1 MPVVTLALVC
11 LLPVK
16 LEASTTQHQVCF
28 AYLRLTASDEAAT
41 VQGTMPM
48 LTTANLR
55 ACFRQSLEGSA
66 AMTARQRSSTVGIGR
81 QAGKQ
86 ASKQASK
93 QIQIRT
99 DRQLSSSSSPFTFCL
114 YIHQLSISLWYC
126 QSKLRSV
133 ECSNQIDPSTHA
145 PEPRVLMLKRSSGV
159 SRRRYRAA
167 EEACRLR
174 RLYADFEPR
183 DCLQLDCGAER
194 EGVFGM

>member
-93 QIQIRT
+93 SKFERIV
-99 DRQLSSSSSPFTFCL
+99 SSRVLLPLSPFVFT
-114 YIHQLSISLWYC
+114 YINSRFLFGTAS
-126 QSKLRSV
+126 R
-133 ECSNQIDPSTHA
+133 N
-145 PEPRVLMLKRSSGV
+145 SGV
-159 SRRRYRAA
+159 WSAATKSIQAPTRQSR
-167 EEACRLR
+167 ES
-174 RLYADFEPR
+174 
-183 DCLQLDCGAER
+183 
-194 EGVFGM
+194 

>member
-86 ASKQASK
+86 ANPNSNGSSALEFFFPFHLLSLHTSTLDFSLVLPVETPECGVQQPNRSKHPCARAESLDTEEEFGRKPASLQSCRGGL
-93 QIQIRT
+93 QIA
-99 DRQLSSSSSPFTFCL
+99 
-114 YIHQLSISLWYC
+114 SIVRRFRAKRLFAAG
-126 QSKLRSV
+126 LR
-133 ECSNQIDPSTHA
+133 C
-145 PEPRVLMLKRSSGV
+145 RKRKSF
-159 SRRRYRAA
+159 RYV
-167 EEACRLR
+167 
-174 RLYADFEPR
+174 
-183 DCLQLDCGAER
+183 R
-194 EGVFGM
+194 E